1 MSGIFDKYL
10 NMING
15 SKHTH
20 GQMNT
25 KINAGT
31 QRHSYVNGHDKY
43 VPYERRK
50 SSVSSI
56 GSDAEGASRNSSVS
70 SQQGITESMNP
81 SNNPF
86 QNPGVVTDAQVK
98 KVLSEPNNRVNF

>member
-25 KINAGT
+25 KTNAGL
-31 QRHSYVNGHDKY
+31 QSYYMNSKEHSLPKRRASSMSSMDGEE
-43 VPYERRK
+43 ERR
-50 SSVSSI
+50 S
-56 GSDAEGASRNSSVS
+56 SSVS
-70 SQQGITESMNP
+70 SQGGLDGGNMNS

-86 QNPGVVTDAQVK
+86 QNPGLVENEQVK
-98 KVLSEPNNRVNF
+98 KVLMEPNNRVNF

>member
-25 KINAGT
+25 KTNTGVQHFQSNA
-31 QRHSYVNGHDKY
+31 REKY
-43 VPYERRK
+43 IPYQKPRK
-50 SSVSSI
+50 SSAASMES
-56 GSDAEGASRNSSVS
+56 EGGSRNGSMA
-70 SQQGITESMNP
+70 SQGGLEGMDP
-81 SNNPF
+81 STNPF
-86 QNPGVVTDAQVK
+86 QNPGVVTDQQVK

>member
-25 KINAGT
+25 KANAGL
-31 QRHSYVNGHDKY
+31 QSYYVNGKEKY
-43 VPYERRK
+43 IPYERRK
-50 SSVSSI
+50 SSVSSMTSE
-56 GSDAEGASRNSSVS
+56 GGASRNSSVS
-70 SQQGITESMNP
+70 SEGVMDMDTSK
-81 SNNPF
+81 SPF
-86 QNPGVVTDAQVK
+86 QNPGIVTDAQVK